1 MGPTLARLLPLYVVI
16 FVGFLGY
23 SLMITVFTPMIMHVD
38 GDFVAET
45 TPTGTRTIILGILLA
60 LYPLGQLVS
69 APAIGTLSDRFG
81 RKPVLLITLILA
93 VAVYFLLVRALEHQ
107 SLFLLMLACLLGG
120 LSEGNVTI
128 GQSAIADLTTSEE
141 RGRFFGYVFV
151 VISFAYVV
159 GPLLGGRL
167 ADPSMV
173 SWFDDA
179 TPFWCVFGLLTMT
192 AAWVAF
198 DFVETRAAEASSKI
212 RLFDAATNLLNIVT
226 DQRLRMLYLINFCLY
241 LAVFGFFRSYP
252 MYLVDEFGMDVTGL
266 SDFVAWVAVPVIL
279 VNLFAIGWLLRGFA
293 IERLMFWSAV
303 LFAVAMVVVVIPPSA
318 NALWLTLPFAGLFLA
333 VCLPTCS
340 AVLSLAVGKD
350 EQGRVL
356 GNNQSLQFGAE
367 SFSGLVAGF
376 LAAAFVPLPLIVL
389 AVVALIGAG
398 LLKLHQHQTDRLAA
412 RSEITPG
419 G

>member
-1 MGPTLARLLPLYVVI
+1 MNPVLSRLLPVYAVI

-23 SLMITVFTPMIMHVD
+23 SLMITVFTPMIMHAD
-38 GDFVAET
+38 SDFVSKSM
-45 TPTGTRTIILGILLA
+45 PTGTRTIILGVLLA

-81 RKPVLLITLILA
+81 RKPVLLVTLVVA
-93 VAVYFLLVRALEHQ
+93 VAVYFLLATALEYQ
-107 SLFLLMLACLLGG
+107 NITLLMLACLLGG

-128 GQSAIADLTTSEE
+128 GQSAIADLTTPAE

-159 GPLLGGRL
+159 GPLLGGQL
-167 ADPSMV
+167 ADPSLV

-179 TPFWCVFGLLTMT
+179 TPFWCVFGLLTVT
-192 AAWVAF
+192 VLWIVFGFA
-198 DFVETRAAEASSKI
+198 ETRVAKEPSKI
-212 RLFDAATNLLNIVT
+212 RLFDAATNLLNVVT

-252 MYLVDEFGMDVTGL
+252 MYLVDEFGMDVTML
-266 SDFVAWVAVPVIL
+266 SDFVAWVAVPVII
-279 VNLFAIGWLLRGFA
+279 VNLFAIGWLMNRFA
-293 IERLMFWSAV
+293 IPSLMFWSAV
-303 LFAVAMVVVVIPPSA
+303 LFAVAMVVVVIPSSA

-340 AVLSLAVGKD
+340 AVLSLAVGED

-376 LAAAFVPLPLIVL
+376 LAAALVPLPLIVL
-389 AVVALIGAG
+389 AAVALIGAG
-398 LLKLHQHQTDRLAA
+398 LLKLQEPRTDPTSV
-412 RSEITPG
+412 RSGATPSG
-419 G
+419 